1 MREYVSKLSADG
13 VTKCLGPDK
22 CPVGGNHGGNGTE
35 KSIGCTICKAPESRV
50 GVFEQFWRK

>member
-1 MREYVSKLSADG
+1 MSKLSADG

-22 CPVGGNHGGNGTE
+22 CPVGGNHGGNGAE

>member
-1 MREYVSKLSADG
+1 MSKLSADG

-35 KSIGCTICKAPESRV
+35 KSIGRRVSATGGTRASAAP
-50 GVFEQFWRK
+50 